1 MKQYADYARTLR
13 HQLHRFPEIG
23 YDLPKTLALIRQ
35 ELDAMGIE
43 YTESFGRSSI
53 VATINPHCK
62 GITIGIRADIDAL
75 PMQEDTDLPWKSEID
90 GHSHSCGHDIHCAN
104 LLATGKLLKDMES
117 QLKCRVK
124 LLFTPAEEYIE
135 PGCKQLAENGVM
147 DDIDF
152 AIACHADPTYLVGT
166 IGLSAGGQGS
176 NSMGITLEFFGTAA
190 HATAQRRGKD
200 AITMAVQAHQAMHT
214 MVCKE
219 LLPQEARM
227 LNIGS
232 IHGGNTN
239 NIICDHCTMFAS
251 ARTFTDENSQ
261 YLLERITQICEG
273 VAAMNGGSAKVT
285 VNKLL
290 PYMDND
296 ETVTKAVYAS
306 AAKVLG
312 EDKILPRSRKLGGE
326 DFGFLARKKPCVM
339 FRLGT
344 KNPENPATAGA
355 LHSAKVQFDDGC
367 FETGL
372 AVMKAFILD
381 NMEGLINV

>member
-1 MKQYADYARTLR
+1 MFNYADYARQLR
-13 HQLHRFPEIG
+13 HELHRFPEIG
-23 YDLPKTLALIRQ
+23 YDLPKTLALIRR
-35 ELDAMGIE
+35 ELDAMGIS
-43 YTESFGRSSI
+43 YTEKFGKSSI
-53 VATINPHCK
+53 VATINPDCK
-62 GITIGIRADIDAL
+62 GITIGLRADIDAL

-104 LLATGKLLKDMES
+104 LLATGRALKDMEAS
-117 QLKCRVK
+117 LKCRVK

-152 AIACHADPTYLVGT
+152 AIACHADPMYQVGT
-166 IGLSAGGQGS
+166 IGLTAGGQGS
-176 NSMGITLEFFGTAA
+176 NSMGITLEFFGKAA

-261 YLLERITQICEG
+261 LLLDRITQICEG

-306 AAKVLG
+306 AAKTLG
-312 EDKILPRSRKLGGE
+312 EENILPRDRKLGGE

-372 AVMKAFILD
+372 KVMTQFVLD
-381 NMEGLINV
+381 NQEGLTYV

>member
-1 MKQYADYARTLR
+1 MVQYADYARTLR

-23 YDLPKTLALIRQ
+23 YDLPKTLALIRR

-135 PGCKQLAENGVM
+135 PGCKLLAENGVM

-152 AIACHADPTYLVGT
+152 AIACHADPSYLVGT

-312 EDKILPRSRKLGGE
+312 EDKILPRARKLGGE

-372 AVMKAFILD
+372 AVMKAFVLD
-381 NMEGLINV
+381 NQNGLVF

>member
-1 MKQYADYARTLR
+1 MNYADYARSLR
-13 HQLHRFPEIG
+13 HELHQYPEIG
-23 YDLPKTLALIRQ
+23 YDLPKTLALIRR

-62 GITIGIRADIDAL
+62 GVTIGIRADIDAL

-135 PGCKQLAENGVM
+135 PGCKVLAENGVM

-306 AAKVLG
+306 AAKALG
-312 EDKILPRSRKLGGE
+312 EDKILPRARKLGGE

-372 AVMKAFILD
+372 AMMKAFVLD
-381 NMEGLINV
+381 NQNGLVF

>member
-1 MKQYADYARTLR
+1 MFDYANYARQLR
-13 HQLHRFPEIG
+13 HELHQYPEIG
-23 YDLPKTLALIRQ
+23 YDLPKTLALIRR

-43 YTESFGRSSI
+43 YTEKFGKSSI
-53 VATINPHCK
+53 VATINP
-62 GITIGIRADIDAL
+62 GDYPITIGLRADIDAL
-75 PMQEDTDLPWKSEID
+75 PMQEETDLPWKSKID
-90 GHSHSCGHDIHCAN
+90 GQSHSCGHDIHCAN
-104 LLATGKLLKDMES
+104 LLATARALKDIQS

-152 AIACHADPTYLVGT
+152 AIACHADPLYQVGT

-176 NSMGITLEFFGTAA
+176 NSMGITIEFFGTAA

-200 AITMAVQAHQAMHT
+200 AITMAVLAHQAMHT
-214 MVCKE
+214 MIAKE

-227 LNIGS
+227 LNVGS

-239 NIICDHCTMFAS
+239 NIICDHCTMFCS

-261 YLLERITQICEG
+261 LILDRITQISEG
-273 VAAMNGGSAKVT
+273 VATMNGGSAKVT

-296 ETVTKAVYAS
+296 ETVTKAVYAT
-306 AAKVLG
+306 AKKVLG
-312 EDKILPRSRKLGGE
+312 EEKILPRPRKLGGE

-367 FETGL
+367 FETGVK
-372 AVMKAFILD
+372 VMTQFVLD
-381 NMEGLINV
+381 NMEGLNV

>member
-1 MKQYADYARTLR
+1 MNYADYGRSLR
-13 HQLHRFPEIG
+13 HELHMYPEIG
-23 YDLPKTLALIRQ
+23 YDLPKTLSLIRR
-35 ELDAMGIE
+35 ELEANGIA
-43 YTESFGRSSI
+43 YTEEFGKSSI
-53 VATINPHCK
+53 VATINPDCK
-62 GITIGIRADIDAL
+62 GTTIGLRADIDAL
-75 PMQEDTDLPWKSEID
+75 PIQEDSDLPWKSQIPGQ
-90 GHSHSCGHDIHCAN
+90 GHMCGHDIHCAN
-104 LLATGKLLKDMES
+104 LLATGKWLKDHQD
-117 QLKCRVK
+117 QLRCRVK

-152 AIACHADPTYLVGT
+152 AIACHADPSYLVGT

-176 NSMGITLEFFGTAA
+176 NSMGITMEFFGTAA
-190 HATAQRRGKD
+190 HATAQRKGKD
-200 AITMAVQAHQAMHT
+200 AITMAVMAHQAMHT
-214 MVCKE
+214 MVAKE

-251 ARTFTDENSQ
+251 ARAFTDKSSQ
-261 YLLERITQICEG
+261 LLLDRITQICQG
-273 VAAMNGGSAKVT
+273 VAAMQGGSAKVT

-296 ETVTKAVYAS
+296 PNVTKAVYAS
-306 AAKVLG
+306 AAKALG
-312 EDKILPRSRKLGGE
+312 QEKIFGRERKLGGE

-344 KNPENPATAGA
+344 KNPENPATSGA

-372 AVMKAFILD
+372 AVMTQFVLD
-381 NMEGLINV
+381 NQDGLAF

>member
-1 MKQYADYARTLR
+1 MNYADYARELR
-13 HQLHRFPEIG
+13 HELHMYPEIG
-23 YDLPKTLALIRQ
+23 YDLPKTLALIRR
-35 ELDAMGIE
+35 ELEANRIE
-43 YTESFGRSSI
+43 YTEHFGKSSI
-53 VATINPHCK
+53 VATLNPHCK
-62 GITIGIRADIDAL
+62 GLTIGLRADIDAL
-75 PMQEDTDLPWKSEID
+75 PIQEDSDLPWKSRID
-90 GHSHSCGHDIHCAN
+90 GQGHMCGHDIHCAN
-104 LLATGKLLKDMES
+104 LLATGKWLKDHED
-117 QLKCRVK
+117 QLRCRVK

-152 AIACHADPTYLVGT
+152 AIACHADPNYLVGT
-166 IGLSAGGQGS
+166 VGLSAGGQGS
-176 NSMGITLEFFGTAA
+176 NSMGITIEFFGTAA
-190 HATAQRRGKD
+190 HATAQKRGKD
-200 AITMAVQAHQAMHT
+200 AITMAVLAHQAMHT
-214 MVCKE
+214 MVAKE

-251 ARTFTDENSQ
+251 ARTFTDESTQ
-261 YLLERITQICEG
+261 LLLDRITQIAEG
-273 VAAMNGGSAKVT
+273 VAAMQGGSAKVT

-290 PYMDND
+290 PFMDND
-296 ETVTKAVYAS
+296 PTVTKAVYAS
-306 AAKVLG
+306 AARALG
-312 EDKILPRSRKLGGE
+312 EDKIFGRERKLGGE

-344 KNPENPATAGA
+344 KNPENPATGGA

-372 AVMKAFILD
+372 AVMTQFVLD
-381 NMEGLINV
+381 NQDGIAV

>member
-1 MKQYADYARTLR
+1 MNYAQYAIDLR
-13 HQLHRFPEIG
+13 HELHRFPEIG
-23 YDLPKTLALIRQ
+23 YDLPKTLALIRR

-43 YTESFGRSSI
+43 YTEEFGKSSI
-53 VATINPHCK
+53 VATINPDCK
-62 GITIGIRADIDAL
+62 GVTIGLRADIDAL

-90 GHSHSCGHDIHCAN
+90 GRSHSCGHDIHCAN
-104 LLATGKLLKDMES
+104 LLASGKWLKDHED

-152 AIACHADPTYLVGT
+152 AIACHADPGYLVGT

-176 NSMGITLEFFGTAA
+176 NSMGITIEFFGTAA
-190 HATAQRRGKD
+190 HATAQRKGKD
-200 AITMAVQAHQAMHT
+200 AITMAVQAHQAMHM
-214 MVCKE
+214 MVAKE
-219 LLPQEARM
+219 FPPQDARM
-227 LNIGS
+227 LNIGT
-232 IHGGNTN
+232 IHGGTTN

-251 ARTFTDENSQ
+251 SRAFTDENTQ
-261 YLLERITQICEG
+261 ILLERITQIAEG
-273 VAAMNGGSAKVT
+273 VATMNGGSSKVT

-290 PYMDND
+290 PFMDND

-306 AAKVLG
+306 AAKALG
-312 EDKILPRSRKLGGE
+312 EENIKPRIRKLGGE

-344 KNPENPATAGA
+344 KNPENPATGAA
-355 LHSAKVQFDDGC
+355 LHTAKVQFDDGC

-372 AVMKAFILD
+372 KVMTQFILD
-381 NMEGLINV
+381 NMEGLTNV

>member
-1 MKQYADYARTLR
+1 MNYADYARALR
-13 HQLHRFPEIG
+13 HELHMYPEIG
-23 YDLPKTLALIRQ
+23 YDLPKTLALIRR
-35 ELDAMGIE
+35 ELEANGIE
-43 YTESFGRSSI
+43 YTESFGKSSI
-53 VATINPHCK
+53 VATLNPHCK
-62 GITIGIRADIDAL
+62 GLTIGLRADIDAL
-75 PMQEDTDLPWKSEID
+75 PIQEDSDLPWKSRID
-90 GHSHSCGHDIHCAN
+90 GQGHMCGHDIHCAN
-104 LLATGKLLKDMES
+104 LLATGKWLKDHED
-117 QLKCRVK
+117 QLRCRVK

-152 AIACHADPTYLVGT
+152 AIACHADPSYLVGT
-166 IGLSAGGQGS
+166 VGLSAGGQGS

-190 HATAQRRGKD
+190 HATAQKRGKD
-200 AITMAVQAHQAMHT
+200 AITMAVLAHQAMHT
-214 MVCKE
+214 MVAKE

-251 ARTFTDENSQ
+251 ARTFTDESTQ
-261 YLLERITQICEG
+261 LLLDRITQIAEG
-273 VAAMNGGSAKVT
+273 VAAMQGGSAKVT

-290 PYMDND
+290 PFMDND
-296 ETVTKAVYAS
+296 PTVTKAVYAS
-306 AAKVLG
+306 AARALG
-312 EDKILPRSRKLGGE
+312 EDKIFGRERKLGGE

-344 KNPENPATAGA
+344 KNPENPATGGA

-372 AVMKAFILD
+372 AVMTQFVLD
-381 NMEGLINV
+381 NQDGIAV

>member
-1 MKQYADYARTLR
+1 MFNYADYARSLR
-13 HQLHRFPEIG
+13 HELHQCPEIG
-23 YDLPKTLALIRQ
+23 YDLPQTLGIIRR

-43 YTESFGRSSI
+43 YTGKFGKSSI
-53 VATINPHCK
+53 VGTINPDCQ
-62 GITIGIRADIDAL
+62 GITIGLRADIDAL
-75 PMQEDTDLPWKSEID
+75 PMQEDTDLPWKSKID

-104 LLATGKLLKDMES
+104 LLATAKKLKDMES
-117 QLKCRVK
+117 QLKCRIK

-152 AIACHADPTYLVGT
+152 AIACHADPSYYVGT

-176 NSMGITLEFFGTAA
+176 NSMGITIEFFGTAA
-190 HATAQRRGKD
+190 HATAQKRGKD
-200 AITMAVQAHQAMHT
+200 AITMAVQAHQALHT

-219 LLPQEARM
+219 MLPQEARM

-251 ARTFTDENSQ
+251 ARTFTDEGSQ
-261 YLLERITQICEG
+261 YILDRATQICEA
-273 VAAMNGGSAKVT
+273 VAMMNGGTAKVT
-285 VNKLL
+285 MNKLL

-296 ETVTKAVYAS
+296 EEVTKEVYKS
-306 AAKVLG
+306 AAKAIG
-312 EDKILPRSRKLGGE
+312 EENIKPRIRKLGGE

-344 KNPENPATAGA
+344 KVDANPATAGA

-372 AVMKAFILD
+372 KVMTQFVLD
-381 NMEGLINV
+381 HMEGL

>member
-1 MKQYADYARTLR
+1 MNYADYARALR
-13 HQLHRFPEIG
+13 HELHQIQEIG
-23 YDLPKTLALIRQ
+23 YDLPKTLALIRR
-35 ELDAMGIE
+35 ELDANGIE
-43 YTESFGRSSI
+43 YTERFGKSSI
-53 VATINPHCK
+53 VATINPGSK
-62 GITIGIRADIDAL
+62 GITIGLRADIDAL
-75 PMQEDTDLPWKSEID
+75 PIQEESDLPWKSKID
-90 GHSHSCGHDIHCAN
+90 GQGHMCGHDIHCAN
-104 LLATGKLLKDMES
+104 LLATGKWLKDHES
-117 QLKCRVK
+117 ALRCRVK

-152 AIACHADPTYLVGT
+152 AIACHADPSYLVGT
-166 IGLSAGGQGS
+166 VGLSAGGQGS
-176 NSMGITLEFFGTAA
+176 NSMGITMEFFGTAA

-200 AITMAVQAHQAMHT
+200 AITMAVLAHQAMHT
-214 MVCKE
+214 MVAKE

-251 ARTFTDENSQ
+251 ARAFTDENSQ
-261 YLLERITQICEG
+261 LLLDRITQICEG
-273 VAAMNGGSAKVT
+273 VAAMQGGSAKVT

-290 PYMDND
+290 PFMDND
-296 ETVTKAVYAS
+296 PDVTRAVYAS
-306 AAKVLG
+306 AAKAVG
-312 EDKILPRSRKLGGE
+312 QDKIFGRERKLGGE

-344 KNPENPATAGA
+344 KNPENPATGGA

-372 AVMKAFILD
+372 AVMTQFVLD
-381 NMEGLINV
+381 NQDGLRFH

>member
-1 MKQYADYARTLR
+1 MNYADYARELR
-13 HQLHRFPEIG
+13 HELHQYPEIG
-23 YDLPKTLALIRQ
+23 YDLPKTLAVIRR
-35 ELDAMGIE
+35 ELEANGIE
-43 YTESFGRSSI
+43 YTESFGKSSV
-53 VATINPHCK
+53 VATINPDCK
-62 GITIGIRADIDAL
+62 GITIGLRADIDAL
-75 PMQEDTDLPWKSEID
+75 PMQEDTNLPWKSKID
-90 GHSHSCGHDIHCAN
+90 GQSHSCGHDIHCAN
-104 LLATGKLLKDMES
+104 LLATGKWLKDHVS

-166 IGLSAGGQGS
+166 IGLAPGGQGS
-176 NSMGITLEFFGTAA
+176 NSMGITIEFFGTAA
-190 HATAQRRGKD
+190 HATAQRRGRD

-261 YLLERITQICEG
+261 LLLDRITQIAEG

-290 PYMDND
+290 PYMYND
-296 ETVTKAVYAS
+296 ETLTEAVRATAVKA
-306 AAKVLG
+306 LG
-312 EDKILPRSRKLGGE
+312 EEKILPRARKLGGE

-344 KNPENPATAGA
+344 KNPENPATGGA

-367 FETGL
+367 FETGIQ
-372 AVMKAFILD
+372 VMTQFVLD
-381 NMEGLINV
+381 HMEGLNNV

>member
-1 MKQYADYARTLR
+1 MFDYAAYARELR
-13 HQLHRFPEIG
+13 HELHQYPEIG
-23 YDLPKTLALIRQ
+23 YDLPKTLALIRR

-43 YTESFGRSSI
+43 YTEKFGKSSI
-53 VATINPHCK
+53 VGTINPK
-62 GITIGIRADIDAL
+62 ADGVTIGLRADIDAL
-75 PMQEDTDLPWKSEID
+75 PMQEDTDLPWKSRID

-104 LLATGKLLKDMES
+104 LLATARKLKDMEDK
-117 QLKCRVK
+117 LTCRVK

-152 AIACHADPTYLVGT
+152 AIACHADPGYYVGT

-176 NSMGITLEFFGTAA
+176 NSMGITIEFFGTAA
-190 HATAQRRGKD
+190 HATAQRKGRD

-214 MVCKE
+214 MVAKE

-227 LNIGS
+227 LNVGS

-239 NIICDHCTMFAS
+239 NIICDHCTMFCS

-261 YLLERITQICEG
+261 LLLDRITQICEG

-296 ETVTKAVYAS
+296 ETVTKEVYRS
-306 AAKVLG
+306 AATAIG
-312 EDKILPRSRKLGGE
+312 EENIKPRARKLGGE

-344 KNPENPATAGA
+344 KVDSDPATSGA
-355 LHSAKVQFDDGC
+355 LHSTKVKFDDGC

-372 AVMKAFILD
+372 KVMTQFVLD
-381 NMEGLINV
+381 HMEGL

>member
-1 MKQYADYARTLR
+1 MVQYADYARTLR

-23 YDLPKTLALIRQ
+23 YDLPKTLALIRR

-135 PGCKQLAENGVM
+135 PGCKLLAENGVM

-296 ETVTKAVYAS
+296 EAVTKAVYAS

-312 EDKILPRSRKLGGE
+312 EDKILPRARKLGGE

-381 NMEGLINV
+381 NMEGLIHV

>member
-1 MKQYADYARTLR
+1 MFNYASYARQLR
-13 HQLHRFPEIG
+13 HELHQCPEIG
-23 YDLPKTLALIRQ
+23 YDLPQTLAIIRR
-35 ELDAMGIE
+35 ELTANNI
-43 YTESFGRSSI
+43 SFTVDEFGKSSI
-53 VATINPHCK
+53 VATINPGK
-62 GITIGIRADIDAL
+62 PVTIGLRADIDAL
-75 PMQEDTDLPWKSEID
+75 PIQEETDIPWKSQTPGQ
-90 GHSHSCGHDIHCAN
+90 GHMCGHDIHCAN
-104 LLATGKLLKDMES
+104 LLATGKKLKDME
-117 QLKCRVK
+117 QDLACTVK

-152 AIACHADPTYLVGT
+152 AIACHSDPGYNVGT

-176 NSMGITLEFFGTAA
+176 NSMGITMEFFGTAA
-190 HATAQRRGKD
+190 HATAQKRGKD
-200 AITMAVQAHQAMHT
+200 AITMAVQAHQALHT

-251 ARTFTDENSQ
+251 ARTFTDEGSQ
-261 YLLERITQICEG
+261 YILDRATQICEG
-273 VAAMNGGSAKVT
+273 VAMMNGGTAKVT
-285 VNKLL
+285 MNKLL

-306 AAKVLG
+306 AARAIG
-312 EDKILPRSRKLGGE
+312 EANIKPRTRKLGGE

-344 KNPENPATAGA
+344 RNPENPATGGA

-372 AVMKAFILD
+372 KVMTQFILD
-381 NMEGLINV
+381 HQNGLSF

>member
-1 MKQYADYARTLR
+1 
-13 HQLHRFPEIG
+13 
-23 YDLPKTLALIRQ
+23 
-35 ELDAMGIE
+35 
-43 YTESFGRSSI
+43 
-53 VATINPHCK
+53 
-62 GITIGIRADIDAL
+62 
-75 PMQEDTDLPWKSEID
+75 
-90 GHSHSCGHDIHCAN
+90 
-104 LLATGKLLKDMES
+104 
-117 QLKCRVK
+117 
-124 LLFTPAEEYIE
+124 
-135 PGCKQLAENGVM
+135 
-147 DDIDF
+147 
-152 AIACHADPTYLVGT
+152 
-166 IGLSAGGQGS
+166 
-176 NSMGITLEFFGTAA
+176 
-190 HATAQRRGKD
+190 
-200 AITMAVQAHQAMHT
+200 
-214 MVCKE
+214 
-219 LLPQEARM
+219 M

-261 YLLERITQICEG
+261 LLLDRITQIAEG

-296 ETVTKAVYAS
+296 ETVTKAVFAS
-306 AAKVLG
+306 AAKALG
-312 EDKILPRSRKLGGE
+312 EEKILPRARKLGGE

-372 AVMKAFILD
+372 KVMTQFVLD
-381 NMEGLINV
+381 HMEGLNNV

>member
-1 MKQYADYARTLR
+1 MNYAQYAIDLR
-13 HQLHRFPEIG
+13 HELHQCPEIG
-23 YDLPKTLALIRQ
+23 YDLPKTLAIIRR
-35 ELDAMGIE
+35 ELDTNGIE
-43 YTESFGRSSI
+43 YTESFGKSSI
-53 VATINPHCK
+53 VATINPEQT
-62 GITIGIRADIDAL
+62 GLTIGLRADIDAL
-75 PMQEDTDLPWKSEID
+75 PMQEETDLPWKSKID
-90 GHSHSCGHDIHCAN
+90 GQSHSCGHDIHCAN
-104 LLATGKLLKDMES
+104 LLATGKWLKDHVS
-117 QLKCRVK
+117 QLQCRVK
-124 LLFTPAEEYIE
+124 LLFTPAEEYVE

-152 AIACHADPTYLVGT
+152 AIACHADPSYLVGT

-176 NSMGITLEFFGTAA
+176 NSMGITIEFFGTAA
-190 HATAQRRGKD
+190 HATAQKRGKD

-219 LLPQEARM
+219 MLPQEARM

-239 NIICDHCTMFAS
+239 NIICDYCTMFAS
-251 ARTFTDENSQ
+251 ARTFTDEGSQ
-261 YLLERITQICEG
+261 FLLDRITQIAEG
-273 VAAMNGGSAKVT
+273 VATMNGGSAKVT
-285 VNKLL
+285 MKKLL

-296 ETVTKAVYAS
+296 PTVTKAVYAT
-306 AAKVLG
+306 AAKALG
-312 EDKILPRSRKLGGE
+312 EDKIRPRDRKLGGE

-372 AVMKAFILD
+372 TVMTQFVLD
-381 NMEGLINV
+381 NMNGLSF